1 MKAAP
6 PSAKSCAAARG
17 PSRLGVVATRAGE
30 TYSTRV
36 MSNADFWAWCVGEL
50 YERGEMGAFAAWGER
65 RISDLQVKIAV
76 YDAGEWRYYSDDEL
90 A

>member
-1 MKAAP
+1 
-6 PSAKSCAAARG
+6 
-17 PSRLGVVATRAGE
+17 
-30 TYSTRV
+30 